1 MIWKEEPDWCLRLLM
16 GFFVAI
22 VGTIITYSV
31 IDVVTYVQASRASIE
46 CEAKHMIPR
55 RVELSSDVICIA
67 PLPKGKDSVNETR

>member
-1 MIWKEEPDWCLRLLM
+1 MYDKGATIVLGALLA
-16 GFFVAI
+16 V
-22 VGTIITYSV
+22 VVSIIAYSV

-67 PLPKGKDSVNETR
+67 PFPKGKEAAP